1 VTRIQVVVNVS
12 TVFIGFDEPRLHV
25 DCDMRPTTS
34 LHEWLQRRGRVQ
46 RAYPTPLGDRSYQE
60 RMITEF
66 ASELAQKRNPLG
78 VAPCGSGKSWVA
90 CQIARRANAKGKAIG
105 FVTVRRALTHDITD
119 RLTRLGVPHGVIMP
133 GYTDNHHR
141 TKVAS
146 IHTMASR
153 GTVLDVDCLFLD
165 EAPIFLGNEFRQVV
179 DRHSH
184 IPRVLLSASPV
195 RADGQGLGRIADSIV
210 MGPTIQELIQSKILV
225 PTRIF
230 TRDVPDTSSIDV
242 NSSGEYNEPQLEKLM
257 SRPAIVGNLVKEWLY
272 RANNL
277 PTIVH
282 AVNLAHAAKIVKKFQ
297 DAGVNAVMISAE
309 TPDDER
315 RRVFDDMC
323 QDAPPKKEALLLDLA
338 GNVPERFGA
347 PESDREWSLEDSD
360 PKKPHKAVLA
370 IRRCDKCWFTY
381 SGHIPK
387 CPECGNPHVST
398 VREIREKAEALVEY
412 TRQQKEA
419 SIARSQSRMTEEK
432 KEEKLKK
439 LIWECAEKQHK
450 PGSLFIKYKLSTA
463 ENLPD
468 KWKPLV
474 FSGVATIGKYKD
486 ANCQLEECRNSLIGR
501 IKSLDNF
508 DATPLISTA
517 IRLHGEAS
525 TQERKLVGLGL
536 L

>member
-1 VTRIQVVVNVS
+1 VGRIQCVVNVS
-12 TVFIGFDEPRLHV
+12 TVFLGFDEPRLHV

-34 LHEWLQRRGRVQ
+34 LHEWMQRRGRVQ

-60 RMITEF
+60 RMIAEF
-66 ASELAQKRNPLG
+66 ARELAQKRNPLG
-78 VAPCGSGKSWVA
+78 VAPCGAGKSWIA
-90 CQIARRANAKGKAIG
+90 CQIAQRAHDKGKAIG

-165 EAPIFLGNEFRQVV
+165 EAPIFLGNEFKQVV

-184 IPRVLLSASPV
+184 TPRVLLSASPV

-210 MGPTIQELIQSKILV
+210 MGPTIQELIQFGILV

-230 TRDVPDTSSIDV
+230 TRDVPDTSSLDV

-282 AVNLAHAAKIVKKFQ
+282 AVNLVHAAKIVKKFQ
-297 DAGVNAVMISAE
+297 EAGVNAVMISAE

-381 SGHIPK
+381 SGHVPK
-387 CPECGNPHVST
+387 CPECGNPHVAT

-412 TRQQKEA
+412 RKQQKDRAIE
-419 SIARSQSRMTEEK
+419 RWREQSGDDK
-432 KEEKLKK
+432 K
-439 LIWECAEKQHK
+439 AEKFSEYLK
-450 PGSLFIKYKLSTA
+450 IAKDKGYKRGWPWARYIGIFKEPPSADVIKKA
-463 ENLPD
+463 
-468 KWKPLV
+468 
-474 FSGVATIGKYKD
+474 
-486 ANCQLEECRNSLIGR
+486 
-501 IKSLDNF
+501 
-508 DATPLISTA
+508 
-517 IRLHGEAS
+517 HH
-525 TQERKLVGLGL
+525 L
-536 L
+536 LRQ

>member
-1 VTRIQVVVNVS
+1 MVNVS

-60 RMITEF
+60 RMISEF
-66 ASELAQKRNPLG
+66 SKELAQKRNPLG
-78 VAPCGSGKSWVA
+78 VSPCGSGKSWIA
-90 CQIARRANAKGKAIG
+90 CQIAQRAHAKGRAIG

-133 GYTDNHHR
+133 GYTDNQHR

-210 MGPTIQELIQSKILV
+210 MGPTIQELIHSGILV

-230 TRDVPDTSSIDV
+230 TRDIPDTSSLDV

-297 DAGVNAVMISAE
+297 DAGVNAVMISAD

-347 PESDREWSLEDSD
+347 PESDREWTLDDVD
-360 PKKPHKAVLA
+360 PKKLHKAVLA

-381 SGHIPK
+381 SGHVPK
-387 CPECGNPHVST
+387 CPECGNPHVAT

-412 TRQQKEA
+412 RKQQKDRAIERWRE
-419 SIARSQSRMTEEK
+419 RSDDDK
-432 KEEKLKK
+432 K
-439 LIWECAEKQHK
+439 AEKFSEYLK
-450 PGSLFIKYKLSTA
+450 IAKDKGYKRGWPWARYIGIFKEPPSADVIKKA
-463 ENLPD
+463 
-468 KWKPLV
+468 
-474 FSGVATIGKYKD
+474 
-486 ANCQLEECRNSLIGR
+486 
-501 IKSLDNF
+501 
-508 DATPLISTA
+508 
-517 IRLHGEAS
+517 HH
-525 TQERKLVGLGL
+525 L
-536 L
+536 LRQ